1 MDQTYESERAMTEPQ
16 AKSHGW
22 REIAPPSGIS
32 AGLGVPVRA
41 YVKGPCRVLVS
52 HEPHGAQMRWH
63 LSISCADR
71 YPGWEEIKDARYSL
85 LPLGLTFA
93 QILPP
98 PRQYTNIHR
107 NCFHL
112 WEIDD
117 GEW

>member
-1 MDQTYESERAMTEPQ
+1 MEAARV
-16 AKSHGW
+16 KSHGW
-22 REIAPPSGIS
+22 RE
-32 AGLGVPVRA
+32 LGENPLVSQMTGALTKA
-41 YVKGPCRVLVS
+41 YTKGPCRVLVS
-52 HEPHGAQMRWH
+52 QERHGEKMRWH

-98 PRQYTNIHR
+98 PSEYTNIHR

-112 WEIDD
+112 WELEE